1 MGIKGDYGQILSGMP
16 IKVEGGNFAV
26 SQPTVRDICAFG
38 EDSFLACVVFFTKS
52 DLMARKIREMGGN
65 TLTIASDFQIVL
77 SVIDDDQSTK
87 QMVTDFFDFIF
98 PNYIWKF
105 ETGCVQFK
113 IEEDGPNVGQLNP
126 MNFENFKQ
134 TLKDLFLPHT
144 KGDEDEDYN
153 PINDRAKEIAEK
165 LKRGNEIRNSMRAK
179 SGNSTKLSVFGTYIS
194 SLSVGLPMDISVLYG
209 YTAFQLYDSFL
220 RYMNKASY
228 DLYQRVTTM
237 PMMDTSKIKEPEHW
251 TSDIY

>member
-1 MGIKGDYGQILSGMP
+1 MAIKGDYGQILSGMP
-16 IKVEGGNFAV
+16 VRVEGGNFAV

-38 EDSFLACVVFFTKS
+38 EDNFLACIVYFTKS

-77 SVIDDDQSTK
+77 SVINEDPQTK
-87 QMVTDFFDFIF
+87 KMISDFFDFIF
-98 PNYIWKF
+98 PDYIWKF
-105 ETGCVQFK
+105 DTGCIQFK
-113 IEEDGPNVGQLNP
+113 IEENGPNVGQLNP

-134 TLKDLFLPHT
+134 TLKTLFLPSA
-144 KGDEDEDYN
+144 KGGEEEEYN

-165 LKRGNEIRNSMRAK
+165 LKRGNEIRSAMQSK
-179 SGNSTKLSVFGTYIS
+179 SGGDKSSLFGTYIS
-194 SLSVGLPMDISVLYG
+194 SLSVGLPMEINTLYG

-228 DLYQRVTTM
+228 DLYQRVATM
-237 PMMDTSKIKEPEHW
+237 PMMDTSNVKEPEHW

>member
-1 MGIKGDYGQILSGMP
+1 MP
-16 IKVEGGNFAV
+16 VKVKDGNFAI

-38 EDSFLACVVFFTKS
+38 EDSFLASVLFFTKS

-77 SVIDDDQSTK
+77 SVIDEDSSTK
-87 QMVTDFFDFIF
+87 SMVTDFFDFIF

-113 IEEDGPNVGQLNP
+113 VEENGRNVGQLNP
-126 MNFENFKQ
+126 MNFESFKQ
-134 TLKDLFLPHT
+134 TLNDLFLPHV
-144 KGDEDEDYN
+144 GGEEEEDYN
-153 PINDRAKEIAEK
+153 PINDRAEEIARK

-179 SGNSTKLSVFGTYIS
+179 SGKGTKMSVLGTYVS
-194 SLSVGLPMDISVLYG
+194 SLSVGLPMDINTLYG
-209 YTAFQLYDSFL
+209 YTVFQLYDSFL

-228 DLYQRVTTM
+228 DLYQRVATM
-237 PMMDTSKIKEPEHW
+237 PMMDTSNVKEPEHW